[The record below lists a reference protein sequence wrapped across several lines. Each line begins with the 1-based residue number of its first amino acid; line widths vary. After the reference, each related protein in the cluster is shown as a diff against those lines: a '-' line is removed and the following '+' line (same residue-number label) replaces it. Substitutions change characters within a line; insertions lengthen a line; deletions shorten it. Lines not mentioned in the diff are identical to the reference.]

1 MSTNLNIFET
11 HPFTNSTLHLLSTI
25 SINKE
30 IVAGR
35 NIKIQVVIAH
45 QKWPFLKCSHPVWI
59 SIMQVLLVCHKKS
72 DVIWDIKW
80 SLVCLCFLRGKSKHY
95 HVIRP
100 KIFSTNSDVTLMLLS
115 AVVDGSEFWINC
127 QQLKLLR
134 KAYCLQLIQSSAPS
148 TIMWCQSDIRISRFP

>member
-80 SLVCLCFLRGKSKHY
+80 SLVCLCFFRGKSKHY

-100 KIFSTNSDVTLMLLS
+100 KIFSTNSDVTFMPHS
-115 AVVDGSEFWINC
+115 AVVDGFWITF
-127 QQLKLLR
+127 QQLKFLR
-134 KAYCLQLIQSSAPS
+134 KADCLQLIQNSAPS
-148 TIMWCQSDIRISRFP
+148 VAGRRQCCIRIP